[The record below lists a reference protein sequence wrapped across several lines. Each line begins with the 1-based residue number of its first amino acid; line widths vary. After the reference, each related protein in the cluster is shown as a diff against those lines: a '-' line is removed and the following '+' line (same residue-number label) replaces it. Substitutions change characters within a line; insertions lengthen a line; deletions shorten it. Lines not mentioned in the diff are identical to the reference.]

1 MTTAMK
7 YRNDFLGEVEKNV
20 EEGHWVRM
28 CMQCGVCAGSCP
40 LGNAWAPPPQELFMM
55 IRAGKREE
63 VLSSDSMWMCT
74 SCYNCIVRCPR
85 ELPITHIMHGLATY
99 AKRLGLVPQNQPTA
113 KFAQK
118 FWDNLMKKG
127 RVNEL
132 KLGLVLYFMNGFGEG
147 VKIALKK
154 QKLGLNMMKTGR
166 MNPMEILGG
175 HAVQDLSG
183 FQKVIQ
189 KAQELEDARI
199 AQHGSRQ
206 GA

>member
-1 MTTAMK
+1 
-7 YRNDFLGEVEKNV
+7 
-20 EEGHWVRM
+20 
-28 CMQCGVCAGSCP
+28 
-40 LGNAWAPPPQELFMM
+40 MM

-113 KFAQK
+113 RFAQM

-132 KLGLVLYFMNGFGEG
+132 KLGLALYFMNGFGEG
-147 VKIALKK
+147 VKTALKK
-154 QKLGLNMMKTGR
+154 QKLGMNMMKTGR

-175 HAVQDLSG
+175 HAVKDLSG

-199 AQHGSRQ
+199 AQHGARQ